1 MTEFVSDVK
10 TILHNAADVYR
21 VLSDP
26 RKLEQ
31 VKERIQE
38 EKIKDF
44 TFDQESISFR
54 VDPIGEVRFLV
65 VERDPYKL
73 VKLKSEKL
81 PFDLF
86 LWIQLVSKAEK
97 DTRLRMTLQAD
108 LNPFIKGMVEKP
120 MKEAIDKIADA
131 LTQLPYDRL

>member
-10 TILHNAADVYR
+10 TIPYNDADVYR

-26 RKLEQ
+26 RNLEL
-31 VKERIQE
+31 VKERIPE
-38 EKIKDF
+38 DKIRDF
-44 TFDQESISFR
+44 TFDEESISFL
-54 VDPIGEVRFLV
+54 VDPIGKVRFLV
-65 VERDPYKL
+65 VEREPNKL

-81 PFDLF
+81 PFDVF

-120 MKEAIDKIADA
+120 MKEAVDKISDVLA
-131 LTQLPYDRL
+131 QLRYDQL

>member
-10 TILHNAADVYR
+10 IIPYNDADVYR

-26 RKLEQ
+26 RKLEL
-31 VKERIQE
+31 VKERIPE
-38 EKIKDF
+38 DKIKDF
-44 TFDQESISFR
+44 TFDEESISFR
-54 VDPIGEVRFLV
+54 VDPIGNVRFLV
-65 VERDPYKL
+65 VEREPNKL

-81 PFDLF
+81 PFEVF

-120 MKEAIDKIADA
+120 MKEAVDKISDV
-131 LTQLPYDRL
+131 LIQLPYDRL